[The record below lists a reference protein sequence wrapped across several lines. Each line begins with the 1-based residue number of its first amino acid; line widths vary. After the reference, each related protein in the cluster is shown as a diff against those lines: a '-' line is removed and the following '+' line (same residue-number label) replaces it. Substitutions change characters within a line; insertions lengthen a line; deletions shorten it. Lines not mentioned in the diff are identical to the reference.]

1 MTNVVYLPGVQSV
14 QQDYNASFTH
24 CEITHTALLM
34 IARMIIDPHSKDR
47 HLGFGTSDEG
57 DGWMQVYTYTHVSK
71 NWTQTLPVYRV
82 EKTLEGYTARFFT
95 RMKGKKLDY
104 KSDNLRGI
112 YEQTFSSP
120 ARKVSRALMK
130 MHAGRIDEIAQ
141 ELSLHPERRLTI
153 DSSDPE
159 AVQSVN
165 YKLIDEFR
173 HRANATVSAHADE
186 LVGSMSGVIVDG

>member
-1 MTNVVYLPGVQSV
+1 MTNVVYLPGVQPV
-14 QQDYNASFTH
+14 QQDYNAAFTH
-24 CEITHTALLM
+24 CEIAHTALLM
-34 IARMIIDPHSKDR
+34 IARMIIEPHSKDLN
-47 HLGFGTSDEG
+47 LGFGTSDEG

-104 KSDNLRGI
+104 KSDELRGI
-112 YEQTFSSP
+112 YHETFSTP
-120 ARKVSRALMK
+120 VLKVSRALMR
-130 MHAGRIDEIAQ
+130 MHKGQEQALTA
-141 ELSLHPERRLTI
+141 ELSLHPERRLTL

-165 YKLIDEFR
+165 YKLINEFS
-173 HRANATVSAHADE
+173 HRAAATGSAHADE
-186 LVGSMSGVIVDG
+186 LVGSMSKVIVDG